1 MGNGISLEEN
11 ENGNEEYSRENN
23 IEMKITS
30 SSNENGENG
39 ENGENLSSN
48 STIKRIKK
56 TSSDV
61 SKKRRSTFK
70 NGNSNSNSNSNNN
83 ASAYKKT
90 KSRRR

>member
-11 ENGNEEYSRENN
+11 ENGNEECSRENN

-39 ENGENLSSN
+39 ENSSSN

-70 NGNSNSNSNSNNN
+70 NGNSNSNNN